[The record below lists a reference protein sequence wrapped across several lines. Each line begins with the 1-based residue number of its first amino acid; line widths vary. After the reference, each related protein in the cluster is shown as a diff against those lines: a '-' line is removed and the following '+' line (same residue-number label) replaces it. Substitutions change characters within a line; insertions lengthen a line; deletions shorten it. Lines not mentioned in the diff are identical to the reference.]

1 VKERA
6 AEGRERGNNQGG
18 GMINKEMTIA
28 EIVRRYPET
37 LAVFEK
43 YRLDCFECQIA
54 EYEALEHGA
63 DVHKINV
70 GQLLDE
76 LNAAIRKT
84 V

>member
-1 VKERA
+1 
-6 AEGRERGNNQGG
+6 
-18 GMINKEMTIA
+18 MINKDMSIG

-43 YRLDCFECQIA
+43 FRLDCLECQIA
-54 EYEALEHGA
+54 DYEALEHGA

-70 GQLLDE
+70 DQLLEE
-76 LNAAIRKT
+76 LNAVIKKA

>member
-1 VKERA
+1 
-6 AEGRERGNNQGG
+6 
-18 GMINKEMTIA
+18 MINKDMSIG

-54 EYEALEHGA
+54 DYEALEHGA

-70 GQLLDE
+70 DQLLEE
-76 LNAAIRKT
+76 LNAVIKEA

>member
-1 VKERA
+1 
-6 AEGRERGNNQGG
+6 
-18 GMINKEMTIA
+18 MISKDMSIG

-63 DVHKINV
+63 DVHKIDV
-70 GQLLDE
+70 DRLLEE
-76 LNAAIRKT
+76 LNASIKKDG
-84 V
+84 